1 MKKMPNKYDRPL
13 FMALHEL
20 MKAELYDAVNRV
32 LECAILDSIPLDD
45 ETTETKETQN
55 IKTE

>member
-1 MKKMPNKYDRPL
+1 MPNKYDRPL

-32 LECAILDSIPLDD
+32 LECAILESIPLDD
-45 ETTETKETQN
+45 ENTENKEIPHT
-55 IKTE
+55 KTE